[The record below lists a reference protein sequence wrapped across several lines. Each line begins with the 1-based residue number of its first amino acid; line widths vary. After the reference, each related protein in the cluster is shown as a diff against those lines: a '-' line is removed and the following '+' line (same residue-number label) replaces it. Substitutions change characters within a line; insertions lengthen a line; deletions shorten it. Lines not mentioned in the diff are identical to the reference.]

1 MDKEFTRYEKLSNKD
16 FDLFLMTYQECLPK
30 NVNIIDE
37 IMLEA
42 NEIPNEEY
50 PSDHHKLHQCQHNH

>member
-30 NVNIIDE
+30 NVIDRYF
-37 IMLEA
+37 LEGDISFLPLNPIVLA
-42 NEIPNEEY
+42 ESMRN
-50 PSDHHKLHQCQHNH
+50 D